1 MCRKHVPESSTSLG
15 EVSPKKADAAEQRDM
30 EVRPLFSS
38 RSATLRVLVSNNRRK
53 SDVVN
58 SEQTVT
64 VWIEQLRQGNES
76 AAQRLW
82 ELYFA
87 RMVRLARKRLES
99 ARRGVADEEDVALS
113 AFKSFCLGAQNG
125 RFPQLMDRDSLW
137 PLLVAITAN
146 KSVDLIRHENRQKRG
161 GLGGVSPT
169 SPDSE
174 AGRGDS
180 ASRDD
185 PRQRGDAVELSEL
198 LSNEPSPELAGEVAE
213 LFTRLMQK
221 LEDADDPEL
230 KLIAVRR
237 MQGESAA
244 EIAAD
249 LGCVKRTVERKVTLI
264 RRLWENA
271 DT

>member
-1 MCRKHVPESSTSLG
+1 MG
-15 EVSPKKADAAEQRDM
+15 AD
-30 EVRPLFSS
+30 
-38 RSATLRVLVSNNRRK
+38 
-53 SDVVN
+53 
-58 SEQTVT
+58 QTVT
-64 VWIEQLRQGNES
+64 VWIEQLRRGRES

-82 ELYFA
+82 ELYFS

-161 GLGGVSPT
+161 GTGGT
-169 SPDSE
+169 GGTGGDR
-174 AGRGDS
+174 AGVGAGSSDGDS
-180 ASRDD
+180 GSRDGS
-185 PRQRGDAVELSEL
+185 PENGLRTRGEAVDISEL
-198 LSNEPSPELAGEVAE
+198 LSTEPTPELASEFAE
-213 LFTRLMQK
+213 LFERLMRK
-221 LEDADDPEL
+221 LDEADDPEL

>member
-1 MCRKHVPESSTSLG
+1 
-15 EVSPKKADAAEQRDM
+15 
-30 EVRPLFSS
+30 
-38 RSATLRVLVSNNRRK
+38 
-53 SDVVN
+53 
-58 SEQTVT
+58 
-64 VWIEQLRQGNES
+64 
-76 AAQRLW
+76 
-82 ELYFA
+82 
-87 RMVRLARKRLES
+87 MVRLARKRLES

-161 GLGGVSPT
+161 GTGGG
-169 SPDSE
+169 
-174 AGRGDS
+174 AGGDGGGGAGAGSSDGDS
-180 ASRDD
+180 GSRDGSPEND
-185 PRQRGDAVELSEL
+185 LRTRGEAVDISEL
-198 LSNEPSPELAGEVAE
+198 LSTEPTPELASEFAE
-213 LFTRLMQK
+213 LFERLMRK
-221 LEDADDPEL
+221 LDEADDPEL

>member
-1 MCRKHVPESSTSLG
+1 MKP
-15 EVSPKKADAAEQRDM
+15 
-30 EVRPLFSS
+30 
-38 RSATLRVLVSNNRRK
+38 
-53 SDVVN
+53 
-58 SEQTVT
+58 EQTVT
-64 VWIEQLRQGNES
+64 IWIEQLRLGNES

-82 ELYFA
+82 ELYFG
-87 RMVRLARKRLES
+87 RMVRLARTRLES
-99 ARRGVADEEDVALS
+99 ARRGLADEEDVALS

-161 GLGGVSPT
+161 GARG
-169 SPDSE
+169 PDGD
-174 AGRGDS
+174 AG
-180 ASRDD
+180 
-185 PRQRGDAVELSEL
+185 QRGEAVEISEL
-198 LSNEPSPELAGEVAE
+198 LSTEPTPELAGEFAE
-213 LFTRLMQK
+213 LFERLMHR
-221 LEDADDPEL
+221 LDEADDPEL